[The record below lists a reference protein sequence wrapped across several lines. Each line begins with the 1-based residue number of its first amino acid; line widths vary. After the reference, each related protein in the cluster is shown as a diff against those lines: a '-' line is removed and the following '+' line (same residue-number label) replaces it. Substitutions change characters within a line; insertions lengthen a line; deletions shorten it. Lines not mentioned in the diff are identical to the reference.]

1 MHALPLSLYI
11 HIPFCARKCPYCDF
25 YSTETKQIPEKY
37 YIETLLEDLR
47 NDLHYVQDRPLTS
60 IFIGGGTPSLLSAH
74 SIDLLLNEIEKIISF
89 KSNIEITIEAN
100 PGTAEQQK
108 FSDFYRT
115 GINRLSIGVQSFQN
129 EKLKALGRIHHA
141 DEAKRAIELARL
153 AGFKNIN
160 IDLMHGLPNQAIEDA
175 QYDLR
180 TALQFSTEHLS
191 WYQLTLE
198 PNTPFALHPPAC
210 PAEEILWEIQE
221 AGEQLLS
228 GYEHYE
234 TSAYCLPGY
243 ACRHNMNYWQ
253 FGDYLGIGAG
263 AHGKTTDAT
272 SKITRYEKTKNLDHY
287 FEHQFVE
294 KSYSP
299 QNLPLE
305 FMMNA
310 LRLTNGVPLNL
321 FSERT
326 GMAISDINTLLEI
339 AKNREFIKI
348 DHNRL
353 QPTLLGQ
360 RFLNDCLELF
370 I

>member
-180 TALQFSTEHLS
+180 TALQFSPEHLS
-191 WYQLTLE
+191 WNQLTLE
-198 PNTPFALHPPAC
+198 PNTPFALHPPNC
-210 PAEEILWEIQE
+210 PAEENLWQIQE

-228 GYEHYE
+228 EYEHYE

-253 FGDYLGIGAG
+253 FGDYLGIGAD
-263 AHGKTTDAT
+263 AHGKTTDARG
-272 SKITRYEKTKNLDHY
+272 KITRYEKTKNLDYY
-287 FEHQFVE
+287 FNNQFIE
-294 KSYSP
+294 KIYSP
-299 QNLPLE
+299 HNLALE

-310 LRLTNGVPLNL
+310 LRLTHGVPLDT
-321 FSERT
+321 FTQRT
-326 GMAISDINTLLEI
+326 GAQIAEINPLLEI
-339 AKNREFIKI
+339 AKNRGFRKI
-348 DHNRL
+348 AHGRL
-353 QPTLLGQ
+353 QPTALGQ
-360 RFLNDCLELF
+360 RFLNDCLE